1 MQKSWDLKS
10 KVLFSDFVSSKDLK
24 IVCHEIEKYLIFCRR
39 SNLFPIK
46 LKFSRKTSF
55 DGFLNALRDNVIAQ
69 ILDNNQKCGQTSN
82 SCSLLKI
89 GQILVTRKNVV
100 LRGIIS
106 CSKSIQRY
114 LLLDKNCFVLKK
126 SFLITLRSKL
136 LKNI

>member
-10 KVLFSDFVSSKDLK
+10 KVIFSDFVSSKDLK
-24 IVCHEIEKYLIFCRR
+24 IVCREIEKYLIFCSR

-55 DGFLNALRDNVIAQ
+55 DGFLGVLRDNIIAQ

-89 GQILVTRKNVV
+89 GQILVTRKKCGPQGN
-100 LRGIIS
+100 
-106 CSKSIQRY
+106 
-114 LLLDKNCFVLKK
+114 
-126 SFLITLRSKL
+126 
-136 LKNI
+136 NILF